1 MENEVFE
8 NRLKEVIPELY
19 KADQI
24 IKDNKQVCDS
34 YKQEVKDIFEELDIQ
49 NYEVED
55 IKVSVQNIEKVTFD
69 PLLIEYLKS
78 HNLNNLVKTKE
89 YVDEAEI
96 LMAVSKGNIQ
106 ANDIE
111 PFLNTKIE
119 KRLTIKRRK

>member
-1 MENEVFE
+1 MEKEVFE
-8 NRLKEVIPELY
+8 SRLQEVIPELY

-24 IKDNKQVCDS
+24 SKDNKQICES

-49 NYEVED
+49 NYEVEG
-55 IKVSVQNIEKVTFD
+55 IKVSVQDIEKVTFE

-89 YVDEAEI
+89 YVDDAEI
-96 LMAVSKGNIQ
+96 LMAVSKGLIS
-106 ANDIE
+106 ATDIE

>member
-1 MENEVFE
+1 MEKEVFE
-8 NRLKEVIPELY
+8 SRLQEVIPELY

-24 IKDNKQVCDS
+24 IKDNKSICES
-34 YKQEVKDIFEELDIQ
+34 YKQEVKDIFEELGIK

-55 IKVSVQNIEKVTFD
+55 IKVSVQNIEKVTFE
-69 PLLIEYLKS
+69 PLLIEYLKN

-96 LMAVSKGNIQ
+96 LMAVSKGLISTT
-106 ANDIE
+106 DIE

-119 KRLTIKRRK
+119 KRLTVKRRK